1 MNRAVREEARHL
13 RREGLSVRDIALT
26 LKVSRSSV
34 SLWVRDI
41 ELTNEQKE
49 ALKARQSRWAA
60 QNNGAQKN
68 RKQGLERRRTFQEA
82 GRLKAREMHPLH
94 LAGCMLYW
102 AEGGKIRNRLYFANS
117 DPNMHLLFMRFLRE
131 EMGIEDSEITINIHC
146 HTSEPEAIRLL
157 EDYWVNLL
165 GLSRSNLRKTYT
177 KKGSEIK
184 RSILEHGVCG
194 VGIHRTEIVQ
204 HIFGAIQEYAGFENP
219 AWLF

>member
-1 MNRAVREEARHL
+1 MKREVREEARQMRL
-13 RREGLSVRDIALT
+13 DGMSVRDIAAALN
-26 LKVSRSSV
+26 VSRSSI
-34 SLWVRDI
+34 SIWVRDI
-41 ELTNEQKE
+41 ELTQEQKDR
-49 ALKARQSRWAA
+49 LKANQSKWAA
-60 QNNGAQKN
+60 QNSGAQAN
-68 RKQGLERRRTFQEA
+68 RKRGLARRTAFQQA
-82 GRLKAREMHPLH
+82 GREKAKEMRPLH

-117 DPNMHLLFMRFLRE
+117 DAYMHLLFMRFLRE
-131 EMGIEDSEITINIHC
+131 EMQVKDADITINIHC
-146 HTSEPEAIRLL
+146 HTSDPEAIRHL

-194 VGIHRTEIVQ
+194 VGVHRSEIVQ
-204 HIFGAIQEYAGFENP
+204 HIFGAIQEYAGFDNP

>member
-1 MNRAVREEARHL
+1 MERSVREEARRL
-13 RREGLSVRDIALT
+13 RHEGMSVRDIALT

-41 ELTNEQKE
+41 ELTEAQKE

-60 QNNGAQKN
+60 QNTGAQKN
-68 RKQGLERRRTFQEA
+68 RKQGLERRRAFQEA
-82 GRLKAREMHPLH
+82 GRVKAREMRPLH

-117 DPNMHLLFMRFLRE
+117 DPNMHLLFIRFLRE
-131 EMGIEDSEITINIHC
+131 EMGIEDSDITINIHC
-146 HTSEPEAIRLL
+146 HTSDTEAIRQL

-194 VGIHRTEIVQ
+194 VGVSSTEIIQ
-204 HIFGAIQEYAGFENP
+204 HIYGAIQEYAGFDNP
-219 AWLF
+219 GWLF